1 MECGEKWSGVGVSP
15 RPRSRKREDASQQ
28 HTALLSRPKSA
39 QALGASGSWTLAMRE
54 QWGHGASVLTRGP
67 GAGMRDRY
75 SQQIKHG
82 CP

>member
-39 QALGASGSWTLAMRE
+39 QALGASGCWTLAMRE

-67 GAGMRDRY
+67 GAGMRDCY
-75 SQQIKHG
+75 SQQIKRG